1 MNNRRIGDIEEI
13 RAVDFLEKNGYEII
27 ERNFRCK
34 FGEIDIIARNEDYLV
49 FVEVKYRSSMLYGSP
64 AEAINLKKQQRIY
77 KVAQFYILK
86 KRIPMDFPVRFDAVL
101 IIGGEI
107 SVVKNAFGA
116 M

>member
-1 MNNRRIGDIEEI
+1 MNNRRMGDIEEI
-13 RAVDFLEKNGYEII
+13 RAVDFLENNGYEII

-34 FGEIDIIARNEDYLV
+34 FGEIDIIAKDEKYLV

-64 AEAINLKKQQRIY
+64 AEAISLKKQRRIY
-77 KVAQFYILK
+77 KVAQLYILK
-86 KRIPMDFPVRFDAVL
+86 KGIPMDFPVRFDAVL
-101 IIGGEI
+101 IIGDEI